1 MNIPRYARSPQRER
15 SPQRSPMISIDR
27 LTLPVFEAAVV
38 GCVRSSIE
46 GDGDGLVLSEQSHRE
61 TITLINLCRQSGPVQ
76 EILQGLLDFLNNSD
90 AATPEKLDFIFRQS
104 FVFGW
109 HARGAIEEDERL
121 QQLMH

>member
-1 MNIPRYARSPQRER
+1 
-15 SPQRSPMISIDR
+15 MISIDR

-46 GDGDGLVLSEQSHRE
+46 GNGSSLVLSEQSHRE
-61 TITLINLCRQSGPVQ
+61 TVALIQLCQQSAPVQ
-76 EILQGLLDFLNNSD
+76 EILQGLLDFLDDSN
-90 AATPEKLDFIFRQS
+90 ATTLEKLNFIFRQS
-104 FVFGW
+104 FIFGW

>member
-1 MNIPRYARSPQRER
+1 
-15 SPQRSPMISIDR
+15 MISIDR

-46 GDGDGLVLSEQSHRE
+46 GNGNSLALSEQSHRE
-61 TITLINLCRQSGPVQ
+61 TMALVQLCGQSGPVR
-76 EILQGLLDFLNNSD
+76 EILEGLLDFLNNSD

-104 FVFGW
+104 FIFGW